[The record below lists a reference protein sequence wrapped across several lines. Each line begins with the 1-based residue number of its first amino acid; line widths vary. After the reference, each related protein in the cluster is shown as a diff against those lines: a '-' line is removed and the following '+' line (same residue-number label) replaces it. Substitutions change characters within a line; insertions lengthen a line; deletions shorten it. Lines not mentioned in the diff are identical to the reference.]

1 MQKTWEAEFKSLLG
15 KWELCAAAVRSDPTL
30 LGCAFHVTMEKIN
43 PVTTEA
49 IARLG
54 QWDGSGEK
62 GPLLPSLLCTC
73 NTGTE
78 TLEPNSQ
85 PYWKWRVPVQRETWL
100 KNISWK
106 ELEDTQSQSLAPHT
120 HGQVRELFHIH
131 TLIQQRGRSSIFID
145 NLLRN
150 DLGGL
155 ERWPS
160 RTKHL
165 LLFQRTW
172 VLSSVPS
179 TCIRWIPSFNSSL
192 RKSNVLFWSPC
203 ALHSQ
208 TQAHAET

>member
-1 MQKTWEAEFKSLLG
+1 MGAVCCCRAEWPDIIGMCLPRHYGKSTQLQQKHQQGWASETAQGRK
-15 KWELCAAAVRSDPTL
+15 DP
-30 LGCAFHVTMEKIN
+30 CCQV
-43 PVTTEA
+43 
-49 IARLG
+49 
-54 QWDGSGEK
+54 
-62 GPLLPSLLCTC
+62 C

-120 HGQVRELFHIH
+120 QGQVHALFHRH
-131 TLIQQRGRSSIFID
+131 TLIQQRGASIFID
-145 NLLRN
+145 KLMRS

-155 ERWPS
+155 ERWPG

-179 TCIRWIPSFNSSL
+179 PCIRWIPSFNSSL
-192 RKSNVLFWSPC
+192 RKSKSSSG
-203 ALHSQ
+203 LHVHYTHKHKHVQRHSFF
-208 TQAHAET
+208 